1 MIPWKQ
7 RTAKK
12 LQDSMTEKQIF
23 FHRAKSHWKAGSIW
37 LDLASLCFCGV
48 VKGKLTWTRP
58 FFLSGLM
65 FMPSTLSNQMLLA
78 TDMVLSTPRLA
89 VIFFFTEKA
98 GVSSTF
104 SPEALVLLR
113 NNIFSNFVFS
123 CFCNMRRLCQ
133 RKHSYLLKELS
144 CKIHFCEK
152 ELPLPFRSLFSLCDM
167 VMQMERFIWQTQEY
181 VCVQQ
186 HNLTFL

>member
-1 MIPWKQ
+1 MFLWCCQ
-7 RTAKK
+7 RKVNLNKT
-12 LQDSMTEKQIF
+12 
-23 FHRAKSHWKAGSIW
+23 
-37 LDLASLCFCGV
+37 
-48 VKGKLTWTRP
+48 
-58 FFLSGLM
+58 FLSFRPYVYAFYSEQPDAAGHRYGP
-65 FMPSTLSNQMLLA
+65 FNSEVSC
-78 TDMVLSTPRLA
+78 D
-89 VIFFFTEKA
+89 FFFTEKA

-123 CFCNMRRLCQ
+123 CFCNMRSLCQ
-133 RKHSYLLKELS
+133 RKQSYLLKDLS

-181 VCVQQ
+181 VCVKQ